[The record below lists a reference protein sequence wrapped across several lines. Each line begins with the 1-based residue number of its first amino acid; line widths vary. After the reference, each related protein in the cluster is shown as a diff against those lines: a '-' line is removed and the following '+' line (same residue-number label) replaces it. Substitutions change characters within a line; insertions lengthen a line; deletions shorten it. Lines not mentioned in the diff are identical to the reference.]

1 MSRTPPRNPPV
12 NRGSPMTAEQ
22 VVEDSPQARRR
33 EQRGWYFY
41 DWANSAFPTTVLT
54 VFLGPYLT
62 TIAETAA
69 QGRPYVDVLWFDVRP
84 SAYYSFVVGTA
95 AILQIILMPIAGA
108 LADHTG
114 RKKELMGLFAYLG
127 AGATMCFWFLSDGR
141 YLLGGALF
149 VTASTAFASAFVIY
163 NSFLPEISTP
173 DERDKVSARGWGFGY
188 LGGGLLLAVNLVLF
202 LGHKSFGV
210 TEGQAVRIALSSAGL
225 WWAGFTIIPLLRLRN
240 RRALPSGAESAG
252 QAVAGSFR
260 QLGRTIVELRRYP
273 LTLGFLVAYLIYND
287 GVQTVISFSATYADK
302 ELELGQSVQIG
313 AILMVQFVAFG
324 GALLLGRLA
333 ASYGA
338 KRVVMSALVGWT
350 AVVGVAYFLPK
361 GSAPAFFALGFA
373 IAIVM
378 GGTQALSRSLYSHV
392 IPAGKEAEYYSLYEI
407 SDKGSTF
414 LGSFTLALALQL
426 TDSYRLGIISLVIF
440 FVVGFVLLAAVNLPK
455 AIRAAGN
462 EVPDRV

>member
-1 MSRTPPRNPPV
+1 
-12 NRGSPMTAEQ
+12 MTAEK
-22 VVEDSPQARRR
+22 VTEDLSPSPNRLR

-69 QGRPYVDVLWFDVRP
+69 AGRPYVDVLWFDVRP
-84 SAYYSFVVGTA
+84 SAYYSFVVGFSA
-95 AILQIILMPIAGA
+95 VLQIFLMPVAGA

-114 RKKELMGLFAYLG
+114 RKREIMGLFAYLG
-127 AGATMCFWFLSDGR
+127 AGATVCFWFLSGDR

-149 VTASTAFASAFVIY
+149 VMASVSFSAAFVVY
-163 NSFLPEISTP
+163 NSFLPEIAAP
-173 DERDKVSARGWGFGY
+173 DERDRVSAMGWGFGY
-188 LGGGLLLAVNLVLF
+188 LGGGLLLAVHLGLF
-202 LGHKSFGV
+202 LYHDAFHV
-210 TEGQAVRIALSSAGL
+210 TEGDAVRLALASAGL
-225 WWAGFTIIPLLRLRN
+225 WWGGFTVIPMLRLRN
-240 RRALPSGAESAG
+240 RRALARGSESVG
-252 QAVAGSFR
+252 RAVTGTFR

-273 LTLGFLVAYLIYND
+273 LSLAFLVAYLIYND

-302 ELELGQSVQIG
+302 ELGLGQTVRIG

-338 KRVVMSALVGWT
+338 KRVVLAALVAWT
-350 AVVGVAYFLPK
+350 GVVAVAYFLPK
-361 GSAPAFFALGFA
+361 GAALPFFALGFA

-378 GGTQALSRSLYSHV
+378 GGTQALSRSLFSHV

-414 LGSFTLALALQL
+414 LGSFTLGLALQL
-426 TDSYRLGIISLVIF
+426 TDSYRLGIVSLVIF
-440 FVVGFVLLAAVNLPK
+440 FVVGFVLLAAVNLPR

-462 EVPDRV
+462 QVPERL

>member
-1 MSRTPPRNPPV
+1 
-12 NRGSPMTAEQ
+12 MTAEK
-22 VVEDSPQARRR
+22 VTEDLSPSPNRLR

-69 QGRPYVDVLWFDVRP
+69 AGRPYVDVLWFDVRP
-84 SAYYSFVVGTA
+84 SAYYSFVVGFSA
-95 AILQIILMPIAGA
+95 VLQIFLMPVAGA

-114 RKKELMGLFAYLG
+114 RKREIMGLFAYLG
-127 AGATMCFWFLSDGR
+127 AGATVCFWFLSGDR
-141 YLLGGALF
+141 YLLGGALY
-149 VTASTAFASAFVIY
+149 VVASVSFSAAFVVY
-163 NSFLPEISTP
+163 NSFLPEIAAP
-173 DERDKVSARGWGFGY
+173 DERDRVSAMGWGFGY
-188 LGGGLLLAVNLVLF
+188 LGGGLLLAVHLGLF
-202 LGHKSFGV
+202 LYHDAFHV
-210 TEGQAVRIALSSAGL
+210 AEGDAVRLALASAGL
-225 WWAGFTIIPLLRLRN
+225 WWGGFTVIPMLRLRN
-240 RRALPSGAESAG
+240 RRALARGSESVG
-252 QAVAGSFR
+252 RAVTGTFR

-273 LTLGFLVAYLIYND
+273 LSLAFLVAYLIYND

-302 ELELGQSVQIG
+302 ELGLSQTVRIG

-338 KRVVMSALVGWT
+338 KRVVLAALVAWT
-350 AVVGVAYFLPK
+350 GVVAVAYFLPK
-361 GSAPAFFALGFA
+361 GAALPFFALGFA

-378 GGTQALSRSLYSHV
+378 GGTQALSRSLFSHV

-414 LGSFTLALALQL
+414 LGSFTLGLALQL
-426 TDSYRLGIISLVIF
+426 TDSYRLGIVSLVVF
-440 FVVGFVLLAAVNLPK
+440 FVVGFVLLAAVNLPR

-462 EVPDRV
+462 RVPERL

>member
-1 MSRTPPRNPPV
+1 
-12 NRGSPMTAEQ
+12 MTAEK
-22 VVEDSPQARRR
+22 VTEDLSPSPNRLR

-69 QGRPYVDVLWFDVRP
+69 AGRPYVDVLWFDVRP
-84 SAYYSFVVGTA
+84 SAYYSFVVGFSA
-95 AILQIILMPIAGA
+95 VLQIFLMPVAGA

-114 RKKELMGLFAYLG
+114 RKREIMGLFAYLG
-127 AGATMCFWFLSDGR
+127 AAATVCFWFLSGDR
-141 YLLGGALF
+141 YLLGGALY
-149 VTASTAFASAFVIY
+149 VVASVSFSAAFVVY
-163 NSFLPEISTP
+163 NSFLPEIAAP
-173 DERDKVSARGWGFGY
+173 NERDRVSAMGWGFGY
-188 LGGGLLLAVNLVLF
+188 LGGGLLLAVHLGLF
-202 LGHKSFGV
+202 LYHDAFHV
-210 TEGQAVRIALSSAGL
+210 AEGDAVRLALASAGL
-225 WWAGFTIIPLLRLRN
+225 WWGGFTVIPMLRLRN
-240 RRALPSGAESAG
+240 RRALARGSENVGR
-252 QAVAGSFR
+252 AVTGTFR

-273 LTLGFLVAYLIYND
+273 LSLAFLVAYLIYND

-302 ELELGQSVQIG
+302 ELGLSQTVRIG

-338 KRVVMSALVGWT
+338 KRVVLAALVAWT
-350 AVVGVAYFLPK
+350 GVVAVAYFLPK
-361 GSAPAFFALGFA
+361 GAALPFFALGFA

-378 GGTQALSRSLYSHV
+378 GGTQALSRSLFSHV

-414 LGSFTLALALQL
+414 LGSFTLGLALQL
-426 TDSYRLGIISLVIF
+426 TDSYRLGIVSLVIF
-440 FVVGFVLLAAVNLPK
+440 FVVGFVLLAAVNLPR

-462 EVPDRV
+462 QVPERL

>member
-1 MSRTPPRNPPV
+1 
-12 NRGSPMTAEQ
+12 MTAEQ

-41 DWANSAFPTTVLT
+41 DWANSAFNSTVLT

-69 QGRPYVDVLWFDVRP
+69 QGRPYVDVLGFDVRP

-95 AILQIILMPIAGA
+95 AILQIILMPVAGA

-114 RKKELMGLFAYLG
+114 RKKELMGLFAYIG
-127 AGATMCFWFLSDGR
+127 AGATICFWFLSGDR

-149 VTASTAFASAFVIY
+149 VIANLGFAAAFVIY
-163 NSFLPEISTP
+163 NSFLPEISTA

-188 LGGGLLLAVNLVLF
+188 LGGGILLAVNLALF
-202 LGHKSFGV
+202 LGHDALGV
-210 TEGQAVRIALSSAGL
+210 SKGDAVRICLSSAGV
-225 WWAGFTIIPLLRLRN
+225 WWAGFTVIPMLRLRN
-240 RRALPSGAESAG
+240 RRALAAGAESAG
-252 QAVAGSFR
+252 QAVAGTFR

-302 ELELGQSVQIG
+302 ELGLSQTVQIA

-338 KRVVMSALVGWT
+338 KRVVLGALVGWT
-350 AVVGVAYFLPK
+350 AVVAVAYFLPR
-361 GSAPAFFALGFA
+361 GSALPFFALGFA

-378 GGTQALSRSLYSHV
+378 GGTQALSRSLFSHV

-440 FVVGFVLLAAVNLPK
+440 FVLGFVLLAAVNLPR
-455 AIRAAGN
+455 AIREAGN
-462 EVPDRV
+462 TVPERI

>member
-1 MSRTPPRNPPV
+1 MATQ
-12 NRGSPMTAEQ
+12 Q
-22 VVEDSPQARRR
+22 VVPDSLPDRRR

-69 QGRPYVDVLWFDVRP
+69 RGRPYVDVLWFDVRP
-84 SAYYSFVVGTA
+84 SAYYSFVVGA
-95 AILQIILMPIAGA
+95 AAVLQIVLMPVAGA

-114 RKKELMGLFAYLG
+114 RKKELMGAFAYLG
-127 AGATMCFWFLSDGR
+127 AGATVCFWFVSDGR

-149 VTASTAFASAFVIY
+149 LVANLGFASAFVIY
-163 NSFLPEISTP
+163 NSFLPDISTA
-173 DERDKVSARGWGFGY
+173 DERDGVSARGWGFGY
-188 LGGGLLLAVNLVLF
+188 LGGGLLLAVHLALF
-202 LGHKSFGV
+202 LGHESLGV
-210 TEGQAVRIALSSAGL
+210 SEGEAVRISLSSAGL
-225 WWAGFTIIPLLRLRN
+225 WWAGFTVVPMLRLRN
-240 RRALPSGAESAG
+240 RHTLAAGAGNVGRA
-252 QAVAGSFR
+252 VTGSFR
-260 QLGRTIVELRRYP
+260 QLGRTVRELRRYP
-273 LTLGFLVAYLIYND
+273 LTLAFLVAYLIYND

-302 ELELGQSVQIG
+302 ELGLGQTVRIA

-338 KRVVMSALVGWT
+338 KRVVMAALVGWV
-350 AVVGVAYFLPK
+350 AVVGVAYFLPR
-361 GSAPAFFALGFA
+361 GAALPFFALGFA

-378 GGTQALSRSLYSHV
+378 GGTQALSRSLFSHL

-414 LGSFTLALALQL
+414 LGSFVLGVALQM
-426 TDSYRLGIISLVIF
+426 TDSYRLGIVSLVVF
-440 FVVGFVLLAAVNLPK
+440 FLLGLVTLGAINLPR
-455 AIRAAGN
+455 AVRAAGN
-462 EVPDRV
+462 PVPERI

>member
-1 MSRTPPRNPPV
+1 MTSAQAV
-12 NRGSPMTAEQ
+12 EESPA
-22 VVEDSPQARRR
+22 SRRR

-69 QGRPYVDVLWFDVRP
+69 QGRPYVDVLGFDVRP
-84 SAYYSFVVGTA
+84 SAYYSFVVGVA
-95 AILQIILMPIAGA
+95 AILQILLMPIVGA

-114 RKKELMGLFAYLG
+114 RKKELLGLFAYLG
-127 AGATMCFWFLSDGR
+127 AGATLCFWFVADGR

-149 VTASTAFASAFVIY
+149 LVSSVAFAAAFVIY
-163 NSFLPEISTP
+163 NSFLPEIATAN
-173 DERDKVSARGWGFGY
+173 ERDRVSARGWGFGY
-188 LGGGLLLAVNLVLF
+188 LGGGLLLAVHLGLF
-202 LGHKSFGV
+202 LYHESFGI
-210 TEGQAVRIALSSAGL
+210 TEGDAVRIALSSAGL
-225 WWAGFTIIPLLRLRN
+225 WWGGFTIIPLLRLRN
-240 RRALPSGAESAG
+240 RRAAPAGAETAG
-252 QAVAGSFR
+252 RAVAVSLR
-260 QLGRTIVELRRYP
+260 ELGRTIRELRRYP

-302 ELELGQSVQIG
+302 ELGLDQTVRIA
-313 AILMVQFVAFG
+313 AILMVQFVAFF

-338 KRVVMSALVGWT
+338 KRVVMVALVAWI
-350 AVVGVAYFLPK
+350 VVVAVAYFLPR
-361 GSAPAFFALGFA
+361 GSAAAFFGLGFA

-378 GGTQALSRSLYSHV
+378 GGTQALSRSLFSHV
-392 IPAGKEAEYYSLYEI
+392 IPRGKEAEYYSLYEI
-407 SDKGSTF
+407 SDKGATF
-414 LGSFTLALALQL
+414 LGSFTLGLALQL

-440 FVVGFVLLAAVNLPK
+440 FVLGLVLLALIDLPK

-462 EVPDRV
+462 EVPERI

>member
-1 MSRTPPRNPPV
+1 
-12 NRGSPMTAEQ
+12 MTAEQ

-41 DWANSAFPTTVLT
+41 DWANSAFNSTVLT

-69 QGRPYVDVLWFDVRP
+69 QGRPYVDVLGFDVRP

-95 AILQIILMPIAGA
+95 AILQIILMPVAGA

-114 RKKELMGLFAYLG
+114 RKKELMGLFAYIG
-127 AGATMCFWFLSDGR
+127 AGATICFWFLSGDR

-149 VTASTAFASAFVIY
+149 VIANLGFAAAFVIY
-163 NSFLPEISTP
+163 NSFLPEISTA

-188 LGGGLLLAVNLVLF
+188 LGGGILLAINLALF
-202 LGHKSFGV
+202 LGHDALGV
-210 TEGQAVRIALSSAGL
+210 SKGDAVRICLSSAGV
-225 WWAGFTIIPLLRLRN
+225 WWAGFTVIPMLRLRN
-240 RRALPSGAESAG
+240 RRALAAGAESAG
-252 QAVAGSFR
+252 QAVAGTFR

-302 ELELGQSVQIG
+302 ELGLSQTVQIA

-338 KRVVMSALVGWT
+338 KRVVLGALVGWT
-350 AVVGVAYFLPK
+350 AVVAVAYFLPR
-361 GSAPAFFALGFA
+361 GSALPFFALGFA

-378 GGTQALSRSLYSHV
+378 GGTQALSRSLFSHV

-440 FVVGFVLLAAVNLPK
+440 FVLGFVLLAAVNLPR
-455 AIRAAGN
+455 AIREAGN
-462 EVPDRV
+462 TVPERI

>member
-1 MSRTPPRNPPV
+1 
-12 NRGSPMTAEQ
+12 MTAEK
-22 VVEDSPQARRR
+22 VTEDLSPSPNRLR

-69 QGRPYVDVLWFDVRP
+69 AGRPYVDVLWFDVRP
-84 SAYYSFVVGTA
+84 SAYYSFVVGFS
-95 AILQIILMPIAGA
+95 AILQIFLMPVAGA

-114 RKKELMGLFAYLG
+114 RKREIMGLFAYLG
-127 AGATMCFWFLSDGR
+127 AGATVCFWFLSGDR

-149 VTASTAFASAFVIY
+149 VMASVSFSAAFVVY
-163 NSFLPEISTP
+163 NSFLPEIAAP
-173 DERDKVSARGWGFGY
+173 DERDRVSAMGWGFGY
-188 LGGGLLLAVNLVLF
+188 LGGGLLLAVHLGLF
-202 LGHKSFGV
+202 LYHDAFHV
-210 TEGQAVRIALSSAGL
+210 AEGDAVRLALASAGL
-225 WWAGFTIIPLLRLRN
+225 WWGGFTVIPMLRLRN
-240 RRALPSGAESAG
+240 RRALARGSESVG
-252 QAVAGSFR
+252 RAVTGTFR

-273 LTLGFLVAYLIYND
+273 LSLAFLVAYLIYND

-302 ELELGQSVQIG
+302 ELGLSQTVRIG

-338 KRVVMSALVGWT
+338 KRVVLGALVAWT
-350 AVVGVAYFLPK
+350 GVVAVAYFLPK
-361 GSAPAFFALGFA
+361 GAALPFFALGFA

-378 GGTQALSRSLYSHV
+378 GGTQALSRSLFSHV

-414 LGSFTLALALQL
+414 LGSFTLGLALQL
-426 TDSYRLGIISLVIF
+426 TDSYRLGIVSLVIF
-440 FVVGFVLLAAVNLPK
+440 FVVGFVLLAAVNLPR

-462 EVPDRV
+462 QVPERL

>member
-1 MSRTPPRNPPV
+1 MTTEKV
-12 NRGSPMTAEQ
+12 TEDLSP
-22 VVEDSPQARRR
+22 SPSRRR

-69 QGRPYVDVLWFDVRP
+69 AGRPYVDVLWFDVRP
-84 SAYYSFVVGTA
+84 SAYYSFVVGFSA
-95 AILQIILMPIAGA
+95 VLQIFLMPVAGA

-114 RKKELMGLFAYLG
+114 RKREIMSLFAYLG
-127 AGATMCFWFLSDGR
+127 AAATVCFWFLSGDR
-141 YLLGGALF
+141 YLLGGALY
-149 VTASTAFASAFVIY
+149 VVASVSFSAAFVVY
-163 NSFLPEISTP
+163 NSFLPEIAAP
-173 DERDKVSARGWGFGY
+173 DERDRVSAMGWGFGY
-188 LGGGLLLAVNLVLF
+188 LGGGLLLAVHLGLF
-202 LGHKSFGV
+202 LGHQSFGV
-210 TEGQAVRIALSSAGL
+210 SEGDAVRLALASAGL
-225 WWAGFTIIPLLRLRN
+225 WWGGFTVIPMLRLRN
-240 RRALPSGAESAG
+240 RRALARGAEG
-252 QAVAGSFR
+252 VGRAVTGTFR

-273 LTLGFLVAYLIYND
+273 LSLAFLVAYLIYND

-302 ELELGQSVQIG
+302 ELGLGQTVRIG

-338 KRVVMSALVGWT
+338 KRVVLGALVAWT
-350 AVVGVAYFLPK
+350 GVVAVAYFLPK
-361 GSAPAFFALGFA
+361 GAALPFFALGFA

-378 GGTQALSRSLYSHV
+378 GGTQALSRSLFSHV

-414 LGSFTLALALQL
+414 LGSFTLGLALQL
-426 TDSYRLGIISLVIF
+426 TDSYRIGIVSLVVF
-440 FVVGFVLLAAVNLPK
+440 FVVGFVMLAAVNLPR
-455 AIRAAGN
+455 AIREAGN
-462 EVPDRV
+462 QVPERL